1 MGAIGRELIK
11 MTQQPLIH
19 YIALFENSPPK
30 AGKSPEKRNS
40 GTNAR
45 IHGHVPQ
52 FLTQH
57 FHQLRMGSKKA
68 ETRPFSTRPMTHLNA
83 TQWAQQG
90 TDLRIWGP

>member
-40 GTNAR
+40 GTNGDDLDWFSPKIR
-45 IHGHVPQ
+45 I
-52 FLTQH
+52 L
-57 FHQLRMGSKKA
+57 KK
-68 ETRPFSTRPMTHLNA
+68 N
-83 TQWAQQG
+83 
-90 TDLRIWGP
+90 